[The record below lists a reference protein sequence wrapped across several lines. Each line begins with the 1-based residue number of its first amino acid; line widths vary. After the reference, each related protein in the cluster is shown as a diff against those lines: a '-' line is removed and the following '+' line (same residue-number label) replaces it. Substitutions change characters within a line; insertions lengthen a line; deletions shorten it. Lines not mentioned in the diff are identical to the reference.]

1 MNQYNKFMFALR
13 KPKNSSPKE
22 KLMLLH
28 HKMLL
33 FPTTL
38 YVYTLQ
44 FQVCFLVILCDLK
57 MNIRICILQRKK
69 GKFAEVKTFFLNDAS
84 WGPPWWSSG

>member
-44 FQVCFLVILCDLK
+44 FQACFLVILYDLK
-57 MNIRICILQRKK
+57 MNIRVCILQRKK
-69 GKFAEVKTFFLNDAS
+69 GQFAEVKTFFLNDAS

>member
-1 MNQYNKFMFALR
+1 MNQYTTFVFALR
-13 KPKNSSPKE
+13 KPKNFSPKE

-33 FPTTL
+33 FPMIL

-44 FQVCFLVILCDLK
+44 FQAYFLVTVYGLK
-57 MNIRICILQRKK
+57 MNVRICILQTKK
-69 GKFAEVKTFFLNDAS
+69 GQFAEVKKFFLNDAS
-84 WGPPWWSSG
+84 WGPPW